1 MSDIAEI
8 TYTIR
13 EATKLAFNR
22 QAELGDA
29 ELQDIVEAAGRLTA
43 ILQRADAAKERV
55 AA

>member
-13 EATKLAFNR
+13 EAAKLAFNR

-29 ELQDIVEAAGRLTA
+29 ELQDIVEAVARLTS